1 MPSTGTRKKKSTAG
15 RKTTRKKT
23 PSAKKRQKQAYNREL
38 VTEITIL
45 ITLAVSVL
53 LVISNFDIGGKVGT
67 VISQFFFG
75 LFGWMAYLFP
85 VVLFMG
91 TAFAIA
97 NYDNDLM
104 SRKLWGV
111 ALAFWCL
118 TTLIH
123 LFTLGCLKGDTVS
136 GYYTYCSQHKTG
148 GGIIGGATAK
158 FLCVSFG
165 TAGAYV
171 LMFIF
176 LIISVIIITQH
187 TVLAPLK
194 KTGEKVYQEALENH
208 ARRVEERG
216 VFALEETKLPKGKEN
231 NTVPEKENA
240 KENIKKEKQKQRE
253 ERRLAREAA
262 KANATS
268 PAMPEIHI
276 ERPAPAPV
284 PEEPVNAI
292 RQELPF
298 DVQELKPVTSD
309 EVQADPDISKE
320 QDTVTESHTEKA
332 TRNRK
337 PRSSQEEQY
346 PSHHSMCLW

>member
-123 LFTLGCLKGDTVS
+123 LFTRLSEGRYGKRILYLLFTAQNRRWNHRWCNSKVFMCFLWYCRCLCADVYFS
-136 GYYTYCSQHKTG
+136 DH
-148 GGIIGGATAK
+148 
-158 FLCVSFG
+158 LCDHYH
-165 TAGAYV
+165 AAYGSCA
-171 LMFIF
+171 I
-176 LIISVIIITQH
+176 
-187 TVLAPLK
+187 
-194 KTGEKVYQEALENH
+194 
-208 ARRVEERG
+208 
-216 VFALEETKLPKGKEN
+216 KEN
-231 NTVPEKENA
+231 
-240 KENIKKEKQKQRE
+240 R
-253 ERRLAREAA
+253 
-262 KANATS
+262 
-268 PAMPEIHI
+268 
-276 ERPAPAPV
+276 
-284 PEEPVNAI
+284 
-292 RQELPF
+292 
-298 DVQELKPVTSD
+298 
-309 EVQADPDISKE
+309 
-320 QDTVTESHTEKA
+320 
-332 TRNRK
+332 
-337 PRSSQEEQY
+337 
-346 PSHHSMCLW
+346 

>member
-1 MPSTGTRKKKSTAG
+1 MPSTGTRKKKRTAG

-231 NTVPEKENA
+231 NTVPEKESA

-253 ERRLAREAA
+253 AA
-262 KANATS
+262 
-268 PAMPEIHI
+268 
-276 ERPAPAPV
+276 
-284 PEEPVNAI
+284 
-292 RQELPF
+292 
-298 DVQELKPVTSD
+298 
-309 EVQADPDISKE
+309 
-320 QDTVTESHTEKA
+320 
-332 TRNRK
+332 
-337 PRSSQEEQY
+337 
-346 PSHHSMCLW
+346 